1 MSSAKCQPFCLS
13 LNMLTYGSWVTHI
26 CVSKLTIIGS
36 DNGLSPGRRQAI
48 IWTNA
53 GILLIGTLG
62 TNFSE
67 ILIECHSFSFK
78 KMHMNMSSGKWRPS
92 CLSLNMLK
100 FSSCIREDWCN
111 CIYYVLIISY
121 GVLTAGQHL
130 KSPKSLS
137 CTSPPPPHHGQP
149 KSWSCSWMI
158 HLHPFHAMS
167 ISPSIPYIGP
177 FQALKIQ
184 GQGHRYGQTRQQ
196 FLRYNYIFFLTSA
209 TPMALGQSHRQV
221 TQYISPDQYFL
232 CPKC

>member
-13 LNMLTYGSWVTHI
+13 LNMLTCGSWVTHI

-137 CTSPPPPHHGQP
+137 CTSPPTPP
-149 KSWSCSWMI
+149 WSTKVMVMLMNDPFTSLSC
-158 HLHPFHAMS
+158 HVNQPFHSLHRA
-167 ISPSIPYIGP
+167 ISSSENS
-177 FQALKIQ
+177 
-184 GQGHRYGQTRQQ
+184 RSR
-196 FLRYNYIFFLTSA
+196 S
-209 TPMALGQSHRQV
+209 
-221 TQYISPDQYFL
+221 
-232 CPKC
+232 